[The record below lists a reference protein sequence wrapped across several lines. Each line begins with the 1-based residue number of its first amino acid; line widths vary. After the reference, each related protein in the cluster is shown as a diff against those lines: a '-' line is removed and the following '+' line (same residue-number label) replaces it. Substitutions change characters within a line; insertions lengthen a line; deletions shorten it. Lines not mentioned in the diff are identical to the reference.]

1 MWKNVLGN
9 YEKLQRGG
17 NTGGKK
23 SLFTLL
29 ASAFRMTFRAAVVA
43 RESLF
48 VLRGLVRVCLHVM
61 AQAIFALTPKS
72 RHHRKF
78 FMGYNL

>member
-9 YEKLQRGG
+9 YEKLHRGG

-29 ASAFRMTFRAAVVA
+29 ASAFRMTFRAAVV
-43 RESLF
+43 
-48 VLRGLVRVCLHVM
+48 V
-61 AQAIFALTPKS
+61 
-72 RHHRKF
+72 
-78 FMGYNL
+78 